1 MEATVKLGY
10 QTAFFVEQLKTVKLL
25 GAAGRKFGRTFELAV
40 KSPAE
45 AFRALCVL
53 CPGLKAWVLTQHEKG
68 VAWRVVT
75 DDAKGLEAEELQRE
89 TGQGCIVFAPVMRGA
104 GGDGG
109 FFSIILG
116 VILIAAAIIIPGV
129 GFAVGALGAS
139 LVLGGVAQLLTPTP
153 VLPKQAEEGEN
164 TNELESNLFT
174 RGSSNAAQGE
184 VVPVLYG
191 QRRIPAPRL
200 VSFDL
205 RLLPASRFVSTANV
219 GLLGYVNQQDL

>member
-1 MEATVKLGY
+1 MED
-10 QTAFFVEQLKTVKLL
+10 LKTIKLL
-25 GAAGRKFGRTFELAV
+25 GAAGRKFGRTFQLAV

-53 CPGLKAWVLTQHEKG
+53 CPGLKAWVLAQHEKG

-75 DDAKGLEAEELQRE
+75 DDARGLEADELKRE
-89 TGQGCIVFAPVMRGA
+89 TGEHTIVFAPVVRGA

-109 FFSIILG
+109 ILSIVLG
-116 VILIAAAIIIPGV
+116 VVLIAASLIITFGTA
-129 GFAVGALGAS
+129 GGGLALGLLGGS
-139 LVLGGVAQLLTPTP
+139 LVLRGVAQLLTPTP
-153 VLPKQAEEGEN
+153 VLPKQAETGEEAS
-164 TNELESNLFT
+164 TQLESNLFT

-205 RLLPASRFVSTANV
+205 SLLPSSRNINTSNV
-219 GLLGYVNQQDL
+219 GLLGYVNRQDL

>member
-1 MEATVKLGY
+1 M
-10 QTAFFVEQLKTVKLL
+10 EQLKTVKLL
-25 GAAGRKFGRTFELAV
+25 GAAGRKFGRSFQLAV

-53 CPGLKAWVLTQHEKG
+53 CPGLKAWVLAQHEKG

-75 DDAKGLEAEELQRE
+75 DDATGLEAEELKRE
-89 TGQGCIVFAPVMRGA
+89 TGEETIVFAPVMRGA

-116 VILIAAAIIIPGV
+116 VLLIAASLIITFGTA
-129 GFAVGALGAS
+129 GGGLALGLLGAS

-153 VLPKQAEEGEN
+153 TLPKQAETGEEGS
-164 TNELESNLFT
+164 NELESNLFT

-205 RLLPASRFVSTANV
+205 SILPSSRNVNTSNV
-219 GLLGYVNQQDL
+219 GLLGYVNRQDL